1 MLSVTINNYQI
12 VGIIEKYKLIGH
24 IFFFAILKNLQIPIF
39 IYIYKKLYIKLY
51 IYKYF

>member
-24 IFFFAILKNLQIPIF
+24 IFFCNIKKHTDTD
-39 IYIYKKLYIKLY
+39 IYLY
-51 IYKYF
+51 IYKIIYKIIHI